1 LKADES
7 EFRLPFFSEEGFVR
21 KKCVSCGE
29 FFWTQD
35 PGRENC
41 GDAPCQEYTF
51 IGKPPTRRRYTL
63 SEMRESFLS
72 FFEKNGHLRIRPYPV
87 IARWR
92 DDLYVTIASIADFQP
107 FVTDGVIP
115 PPANPLVISQPCLRF
130 TDIDKV
136 GPTAGRHLTIFE
148 MGGHHSFNYPEKQVY
163 WKDETVRFHHN
174 FMTDELGVKS
184 DSIVY
189 KEGMWS
195 GGGNAGPDLEGSI
208 DGLEVSTLVFMQYK
222 VLDGKLVDMPLKVV
236 DTGYGMERYT
246 WLSQGAL
253 SGFHAVYGNVLEEI
267 MRMAGLTKIEEEILA
282 ENAKLSGV
290 IKVEEE
296 AYRKALRKT
305 VAERLSI
312 DPTKLDRMMT
322 PMENVYTI
330 ADHTR
335 ALTFMLA
342 EGVVPSNVK
351 VGYLARLLIRRA
363 FRLLRSLAIEDEFP
377 DVVETQIRYWSSD
390 YPHLMEMRKE
400 ILEALS
406 VEEEKYRKTIEKGI
420 RFSERLMA
428 DIKSKGLST
437 VPEETLIEL
446 YDSRGIPPEMLRD
459 EVKPSGVSVSI
470 PPNFYTMVA
479 ERHVSAPPKE
489 ESTLVKKLKD
499 DVSDL
504 PETVLLYYEDPYV
517 KKFEARVL
525 KVIEEKYVVL
535 DRTSFYPEG
544 GGQPADNGVLKS
556 VNGEA
561 EVVDVQMVGNVVV
574 HVVKGKPPSP
584 GETVSGRI
592 DWGRRMSLMRH
603 HVATHMITGAARR
616 VLGKHAW
623 QAGAQKGVDRSR
635 LDISHWARLTPEQV
649 DRIEELANNVVMEN
663 VPIKAVWV
671 PREEAEKRYGYL
683 LYQGG
688 VVPGRKIRV
697 VSVGDWD
704 VEACGGLY
712 PKSTGEVGVIKIVST
727 ERVQDG
733 VERIVFSAGV
743 PALRFIQDETA
754 KVREIAQALNIP
766 VERVAEETKVMF
778 DEFREGRREIDR
790 LSKTIAEH
798 EVEKLLERSRMI
810 RGVRLITHV
819 AKDVDAEFL
828 IMVGNKLIDRKPE
841 AIAVLCGVNKTVRV
855 VAMAG
860 KEAIRKGVD
869 AGEIAAEVA
878 GTLGGGG
885 GGDASFG
892 QGGGVD
898 VEKTE
903 DALKKVHEAL
913 KRRLEG

>member
-1 LKADES
+1 MKVNES
-7 EFRLPFFSEEGFVR
+7 EFKLPFFAEEEFVR
-21 KKCVSCGE
+21 KKCISCGE

-35 PGRENC
+35 PDRKDC

-72 FFEKNGHLRIRPYPV
+72 FFERNGHSRIRPYPV

-148 MGGHHSFNYPEKQVY
+148 MGGHHAFNYPDKQIY
-163 WKDETVRFHHN
+163 WKDETVRLHHK
-174 FMTDELGVKS
+174 FMTEELGVKS
-184 DSIVY
+184 DSVTY

-195 GGGNAGPDLEGSI
+195 GGGNAGPDLEGSA

-222 VLDGKLVDMPLKVV
+222 VLDGKLIDMPLKVV

-253 SGFHAVYGNVLEEI
+253 SGFHAVYGNILEKI
-267 MRMAGLTKIEEEILA
+267 IRMAGLTKIDEEILA
-282 ENAKLSGV
+282 ENTKLSAV
-290 IKVEEE
+290 INVEKA
-296 AYRKALRKT
+296 AYKKALRKT
-305 VAERLSI
+305 AAERLNM
-312 DPTKLDRMMT
+312 DPVELDRMIT
-322 PMENVYTI
+322 PIESVYTI

-363 FRLLRSLAIEDEFP
+363 FRLLRRLGIEDEFSN
-377 DVVETQIRYWSSD
+377 VVETQIQYWSSD
-390 YPHLMEMRKE
+390 YPHLKEMREE

-406 VEEEKYRKTIEKGI
+406 VEEEKYIKTIEKGI
-420 RFSERLMA
+420 ELSKRVVTDL
-428 DIKSKGLST
+428 KGKGLST
-437 VPEETLIEL
+437 IPEETLIEL
-446 YDSRGIPPEMLRD
+446 YDSHGIPPEMLKD
-459 EVKPSGVSVSI
+459 EIKPVGINVSI

-489 ESTLVKKLKD
+489 EPTFVKKLKD

-504 PETVLLYYEDPYV
+504 PETVLLYYEDPYL
-517 KKFEARVL
+517 KTFEARVQ
-525 KVIEEKYVVL
+525 KVIEQKYVVL
-535 DRTSFYPEG
+535 DKTAFYPEG

-556 VNGEA
+556 KGGEA
-561 EVVDVQMVGNVVV
+561 EVVDVQKVGNAIV
-574 HVVKGKPPSP
+574 HVVKGKLPSP
-584 GETVSGRI
+584 GEVVLGRI
-592 DWGRRMSLMRH
+592 DWGRRISLMRH
-603 HVATHMITGAARR
+603 HGATHIITGAARR

-635 LDISHWARLTPEQV
+635 LDISHWARITPEQV
-649 DRIEELANNVVMEN
+649 DKIEELANSVVMQN
-663 VPIKAVWV
+663 IPIKAVWM
-671 PREEAEKRYGYL
+671 PREEAEKRHGYL

-688 VVPGRKIRV
+688 VVPGREIRV

-712 PKSTGEVGVIKIVST
+712 PKSTGEVGVIKIVHI

-733 VERIVFSAGV
+733 VERIVFSAGT
-743 PALRFIQDETA
+743 PALKFIQDETA
-754 KVREIAQALNIP
+754 KVRRIAETLNIP
-766 VERVAEETKVMF
+766 VERVAEETKAMF
-778 DEFREGRREIDR
+778 DELRERRREIDR
-790 LSKTIAEH
+790 LKKTIAEH
-798 EVEKLLERSRMI
+798 EVEKLLEKSHTI
-810 RGVRLITHV
+810 QGLRLITHI
-819 AKDVDAEFL
+819 AKNVDAEFL
-828 IMVGNKLIDRKPE
+828 IMIANELIDRSPD
-841 AIAVLCGVNKTVRV
+841 AIAVLCGINKTTRV
-855 VAMAG
+855 VVMAG
-860 KEAIRKGVD
+860 EEAVKRGVN
-869 AGEIAAEVA
+869 AGEIADKVA
-878 GTLGGGG
+878 KELGGAGS
-885 GGDASFG
+885 GDASFG

-898 VEKTE
+898 VEKTS
-903 DALKKVHEAL
+903 DALKKVYEAL

>member
-1 LKADES
+1 MKVNES
-7 EFRLPFFSEEGFVR
+7 EFKLPFFAEEEFVR
-21 KKCVSCGE
+21 KKCISCGE

-35 PGRENC
+35 PDRKDC

-72 FFEKNGHLRIRPYPV
+72 FFERNGHSRIRPYPV

-148 MGGHHSFNYPEKQVY
+148 MGGHHAFNYPDKQIY
-163 WKDETVRFHHN
+163 WKDETVRLHHK
-174 FMTDELGVKS
+174 FMTEELGVKS
-184 DSIVY
+184 DSVTY

-195 GGGNAGPDLEGSI
+195 GGGNAGPDLEGSA

-222 VLDGKLVDMPLKVV
+222 VIDGKLIDMPLKVV

-253 SGFHAVYGNVLEEI
+253 SGFHAVYGNVLEKI
-267 MRMAGLTKIEEEILA
+267 MRMAGLTKIDEEILA
-282 ENAKLSGV
+282 ENTKLSSV
-290 IKVEEE
+290 INVEKA
-296 AYRKALRKT
+296 AYKKALRKT
-305 VAERLSI
+305 AAERLNM
-312 DPTKLDRMMT
+312 DPVELDRMIT
-322 PMENVYTI
+322 PIESVYTI
-330 ADHTR
+330 VDHTR

-363 FRLLRSLAIEDEFP
+363 FRLLRRLGIEDEFSN
-377 DVVETQIRYWSSD
+377 VVETQIQYWSSD
-390 YPHLMEMRKE
+390 YPHLKEMREE

-406 VEEEKYRKTIEKGI
+406 IEEEKYRKTIEKGI
-420 RFSERLMA
+420 GLSKRMVVDL
-428 DIKSKGLST
+428 KGKGLST
-437 VPEETLIEL
+437 IPEETLIEL
-446 YDSRGIPPEMLRD
+446 YDSHGIPPEMLKD
-459 EVKPSGVSVSI
+459 EIKPVGISVFI

-489 ESTLVKKLKD
+489 EPTFVKKLKD

-504 PETVLLYYEDPYV
+504 PETVLLYYEDPYL
-517 KKFEARVL
+517 KTFEARVQ
-525 KVIEEKYVVL
+525 KVIEQKYVVL
-535 DRTSFYPEG
+535 DKTAFYPEG

-556 VNGEA
+556 KGGEA
-561 EVVDVQMVGNVVV
+561 EVVDVQKVGNAIV
-574 HVVKGKPPSP
+574 HVIKGKLPSP
-584 GETVSGRI
+584 GEVVIGRI
-592 DWGRRMSLMRH
+592 DWDRRISLMRH
-603 HVATHMITGAARR
+603 HGATHIITGAARR

-635 LDISHWARLTPEQV
+635 LDISHWARITPEQV
-649 DRIEELANNVVMEN
+649 DKIEELANSVVMEN
-663 VPIKAVWV
+663 IPIKAVWM
-671 PREEAEKRYGYL
+671 PREEAEKRHGYL

-688 VVPGRKIRV
+688 VVPGREIRV

-712 PKSTGEVGVIKIVST
+712 PKSTGEVGVIKIVHI

-733 VERIVFSAGV
+733 VERIVFSAGT
-743 PALRFIQDETA
+743 PALKFIQDETA
-754 KVREIAQALNIP
+754 KVRKIAETLNIP
-766 VERVAEETKVMF
+766 VERVAEETKATF
-778 DEFREGRREIDR
+778 DELRERRREIDR
-790 LSKTIAEH
+790 LKKTIAEH
-798 EVEKLLERSRMI
+798 EVEKLLEKSHTI
-810 RGVRLITHV
+810 QGLRLITHV
-819 AKDVDAEFL
+819 AKNVDAEFL
-828 IMVGNKLIDRKPE
+828 IMIANELIDRSPD
-841 AIAVLCGVNKTVRV
+841 AIAVLCGINKTARV
-855 VAMAG
+855 VVMAG
-860 KEAIRKGVD
+860 EEALKRGVN
-869 AGEIAAEVA
+869 AGEIADKVA
-878 GTLGGGG
+878 KELGGAGS
-885 GGDASFG
+885 GDASFG

-898 VEKTE
+898 VEKTS
-903 DALKKVHEAL
+903 DALKKVYEAL